1 VSFPH
6 AADITQPAE
15 LFSAGKIP
23 CIIVFLM
30 TDTARLPHDWE
41 PAADML
47 ADRIIL
53 ITGAA
58 DGIGRGLARSCAKYG
73 ATVVMLDRNVRGLE
87 QVYDE
92 ILAAGHPEPALYPL
106 DLQGATPDDYATL
119 AQTIEREFRHLHGLV
134 HNAALLGA
142 LIPLAHFDD
151 ELWYQVMQINLN
163 APYLLT
169 RACLDLMTRSGD
181 DASIVFTSDAAGRR
195 GKAYWGAYGVAKAG
209 LENLMQILA
218 DELEA
223 NTPVRA
229 NSIDPGAVRTALR
242 LIAYPG
248 EDRSRLRAADEVLRP
263 FLYLLSIDSR
273 RVSGQQFS
281 VD

>member
-1 VSFPH
+1 
-6 AADITQPAE
+6 
-15 LFSAGKIP
+15 
-23 CIIVFLM
+23 M
-30 TDTARLPHDWE
+30 TATARLSRDWE
-41 PAADML
+41 PAENALDE
-47 ADRIIL
+47 RIIL

-58 DGIGRGLARSCAKYG
+58 DGIGRALTRACAKHG

-87 QVYDE
+87 QTYDE
-92 ILAAGHPEPALYPL
+92 IVATGHPEPALYPL
-106 DLQGATPDDYATL
+106 DLQGASPNDYAVL
-119 AQTIEREFRHLHGLV
+119 AQTVERELGRLHGLV

-142 LIPLAHFDD
+142 LIPLLHFDD

-223 NTPVRA
+223 NTPVRV

-242 LIAYPG
+242 LIAYPA
-248 EDRSRLRAADEVLRP
+248 EDPNRLRTPDEVLTP
-263 FLYLLSIDSR
+263 FLYLLSTDSKG
-273 RVSGQQFS
+273 VSGRQFT
-281 VD
+281 VE

>member
-1 VSFPH
+1 MTANH
-6 AADITQPAE
+6 QP
-15 LFSAGKIP
+15 P
-23 CIIVFLM
+23 
-30 TDTARLPHDWE
+30 RDWE
-41 PAADML
+41 PSADLL
-47 ADRIIL
+47 AGRIIL
-53 ITGAA
+53 VTGAA
-58 DGIGRGLARSCAKYG
+58 DGIGRALARSCASHG

-92 ILAAGHPEPALYPL
+92 ILAARHPEPALYPL

-119 AQTIEREFRHLHGLV
+119 AQTLEREFGRLHGLV

-151 ELWYQVMQINLN
+151 ELWHQVMQINLH

-195 GKAYWGAYGVAKAG
+195 GKAYWGAYGIAKAG
-209 LENLMQILA
+209 LENMMQILA

-242 LIAYPG
+242 LIAYPA
-248 EDRSRLRAADEVLRP
+248 EDRSRLRTADAVLRP
-263 FLYLLSIDSR
+263 FLYLLSTDSR
-273 RVSGQQFS
+273 GISGRQFT
-281 VD
+281 VE

>member
-1 VSFPH
+1 
-6 AADITQPAE
+6 
-15 LFSAGKIP
+15 
-23 CIIVFLM
+23 M
-30 TDTARLPHDWE
+30 TATARLSRDWE
-41 PAADML
+41 PAENALDE
-47 ADRIIL
+47 RIIL

-58 DGIGRGLARSCAKYG
+58 DGIGRALTRACAKHG

-87 QVYDE
+87 QTYDE
-92 ILAAGHPEPALYPL
+92 IVAAGHPEPALYPL
-106 DLQGATPDDYATL
+106 DLQGASPNDYAVL
-119 AQTIEREFRHLHGLV
+119 AQTVERELGRLHGLV

-142 LIPLAHFDD
+142 LIPLLHFDD

-223 NTPVRA
+223 NTPVRV

-242 LIAYPG
+242 LIAYPA
-248 EDRSRLRAADEVLRP
+248 EDPNRLRTPDEVLTP
-263 FLYLLSIDSR
+263 FLYLLSTDSKG
-273 RVSGQQFS
+273 VSGRQFT
-281 VD
+281 VE